1 MEKIQ
6 LFLKCPEDVKNYEFK
21 KDKAGNFLCFTEDK
35 DLSYKNQEID
45 KVYFKYLV
53 SQIYAYNHST
63 AEYVGVAQENR
74 FLALFPEK
82 SADKPMMHFKFV
94 DKKAVSG
101 YGILNEKALEEL
113 LEKYDVILPQEIEL
127 KKLGEDSAEKFLKE
141 KEKKYNT
148 TRLERVEEAIQTH
161 FPDYLGEFQKAK
173 AQKSSLLYNIFW
185 MKREYFLEYT
195 DFLMTVLLE
204 MYSKEKEHD
213 YTSAD
218 QNYQIS
224 LLAAFLLSVYENVLK
239 SRKNVR
245 ILETSLIEFGSVE
258 REPEWLPAF
267 PVNNVALVL
276 SSSDYYVP
284 YLATMLKSIMD
295 NSTPANNYDITV
307 LESSISDINK
317 KLILGMVDKS
327 NISIRFYNVNRKMD
341 GIELKAGGHISVE
354 TYFRLLIPEI
364 FIHYDKV
371 LFLDSDMTAHAD
383 VAELFRVDVEGYT
396 VAAAVDQCIAAFY
409 NGSDKTFY
417 PYCKKVLKLKN
428 HHEYFQAGVMLL
440 NLKRFRERYT
450 TKEIFDFAT
459 SRQFTYVDQDIMNS
473 LCRDEVKHI
482 PLSWNVFPDFG
493 DYSHEF
499 MPEKLR
505 QKYEYARNHIKIC
518 HHTGP
523 TKPWTDPTWDI
534 LMTDRFWKYARKTPF
549 YEIMLYRLNHAVSHE
564 YIMLAKRNTL
574 FSKAKGKV
582 KNWVIM
588 PLVNVFLP
596 KGSKIRKK
604 VKHLYFKL
612 RGWEIPTWELGD
624 KDE

>member
-1 MEKIQ
+1 MEEIQ
-6 LFLKCPEDVKNYEFK
+6 LFLKCPEDVKNYDLK
-21 KDKAGNFLCFTEDK
+21 NYIAGNLVCLAQEED
-35 DLSYKNQEID
+35 LYYKNKEID
-45 KVYFKYLV
+45 KFYFKYLV
-53 SQIYAYNHST
+53 SQIYASRHSKS
-63 AEYVGVAQENR
+63 EYVGVVQDNR
-74 FLALFPEK
+74 FLAFGIEK
-82 SADKPMMHFKFV
+82 SANKPIIHFKFI
-94 DKKAVSG
+94 DEKNVSG
-101 YGILNEKALEEL
+101 YGIMNEEAMKDMLK
-113 LEKYDVILPQEIEL
+113 KYDVIIPQEIEL
-127 KKLGEDSAEKFLKE
+127 KRFDKDSAEKFLKE
-141 KEKKYNT
+141 REKKYNT
-148 TRLERVEEAIQTH
+148 TRLERMEQAIEKY
-161 FPDYLGEFQKAK
+161 FPNYLKEFQKAK
-173 AQKSSLLYNIFW
+173 KKNSCILYNIFL

-204 MYSKEKEHD
+204 VYSKEKDHS

-224 LLAAFLLSVYENVLK
+224 LLSAFLLGVYSNYLK
-239 SRKNVR
+239 NWKKAR
-245 ILETSLIEFGSVE
+245 LFETSIVEFANVE
-258 REPEWLPAF
+258 SEPEWQPAF

-284 YLATMLKSIMD
+284 YLATMLKSVIE
-295 NSTPANNYDITV
+295 NSTPENNYDITV

-317 KLILGMVDKS
+317 KLILGMVDKK
-327 NISIRFYNVNRKMD
+327 NISLRFYNVNRKMD

-354 TYFRLLIPEI
+354 TYFRLLIPQI
-364 FIHYDKV
+364 FINYDKV

-383 VAELFRVDVEGYT
+383 VADLFKTDVKNCT

-505 QKYEYARNHIKIC
+505 KKYEYARNHIKIC

-523 TKPWTDPTWDI
+523 IKPWTDPTWDI

-549 YEIMLYRLNHAVSHE
+549 YEIMLYRLNHAVSYE
-564 YIMLAKRNTL
+564 YIQLAKRNTL
-574 FSKAKGKV
+574 FSKAKV
-582 KNWVIM
+582 KIKNMLIM

-596 KGSKIRKK
+596 KGSKTRKR